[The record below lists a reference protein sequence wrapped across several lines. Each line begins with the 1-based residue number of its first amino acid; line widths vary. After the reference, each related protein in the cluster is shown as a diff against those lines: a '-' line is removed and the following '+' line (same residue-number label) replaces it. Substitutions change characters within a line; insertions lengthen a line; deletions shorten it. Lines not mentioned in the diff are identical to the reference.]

1 MEKSNIVS
9 SALIVLLVFSFVG
22 SVYFVSGQQTIT
34 TVPVQVELL
43 RSNIDEDHIYLN
55 PQQSVTYS
63 SSEPPSGFQFASLNV
78 ELNTTN
84 QDFLKQLN
92 TDLYVQSYNYFGSFG
107 GWTSKS
113 NFTLTNPTAQT
124 QELFLKIQTNYI
136 QINYALDTEA
146 GKTHTIEF
154 NSSSA
159 ADRVFVR
166 WGFFAAL
173 SLVVINGSTLDLST
187 INQKTSQ
194 VRVEFLPT
202 YLSFQTPP
210 QRIQATHFKL
220 TIEERDI
227 QPPSGYCYI
236 SALLLNHSDVTL
248 NPNQQVLFTIPK
260 VDGWTFN
267 TVAAY
272 TNLTASFYPQ
282 PYPFQLV
289 NMSIWEANG
298 IPLLVTA
305 LDTTFGVKNISN
317 QTYSVGF
324 DLLFYYWENQT
335 ALVFNH
341 EIAATDVTSIRH
353 RIEANISTATVGSEK
368 GLTGQYLRFQ
378 VPGTTVSFDAPDPV
392 GKYEGSYI
400 PLRQGNYTLVT
411 MENRIETN
419 ITSVA
424 DDLGFTNT
432 LQIHVTYNGDP
443 FANAQVNV
451 TQTGNEQAYTATTD
465 QNGNAQIVIHSNFG
479 FNQIIVKVSKDL
491 YNYVQNTVSYFA
503 GFTLIII
510 AIVVAFALVIT
521 VIMLRRK
528 RLIQNDLAKS
538 FQRR

>member
-9 SALIVLLVFSFVG
+9 SALIVLLVFSFFG

-43 RSNIDEDHIYLN
+43 RSNIEEDHIYLN

-63 SSEPPSGFQFASLNV
+63 SSEPPSGFQFASVNV

-84 QDFLKQLN
+84 QDFFKQLN

-113 NFTLTNPTAQT
+113 NFTITNPTAQT

-136 QINYALDTEA
+136 QTNYALDTEA

-154 NSSSA
+154 SSSSA

-236 SALLLNHSDVTL
+236 SALLVNHTDVTIA
-248 NPNQQVLFTIPK
+248 PNQQVLFTIPNI
-260 VDGWTFN
+260 DGWTFN
-267 TVAAY
+267 TAAAY

-289 NMSIWEANG
+289 NMSVWEANG

-305 LDTTFGVKNISN
+305 LDTTFGVRNISN

-324 DLLFYYWENQT
+324 DMLFYYWENQT
-335 ALVFNH
+335 TLVFSH
-341 EIAATDVTSIRH
+341 EIAASDVTSIRH

-419 ITSVA
+419 ITSVTN
-424 DDLGFTNT
+424 DLDLTNT

-443 FANAQVNV
+443 LANSQVNV
-451 TQTGNEQAYTATTD
+451 TQTGNANTYIATTD
-465 QNGNAQIVIHSNFG
+465 QNGNAQITIHSNVG
-479 FNQIIVKVSKDL
+479 SNQLSVKVNKDQ
-491 YNYVQNTVSYFA
+491 YNYIQKTVSYFA
-503 GFTLIII
+503 GFSWIII
-510 AIVVAFALVIT
+510 AIAIAIVLVFVATAI
-521 VIMLRRK
+521 ILRRK
-528 RLIQNDLAKS
+528 RLSQKQ
-538 FQRR
+538 FG